1 MLVTLFRYIVSQ
13 KSENKSIA
21 LKYLDDESIYS
32 VSESISNSVYNEQLD
47 LIAPD
52 FELLSVD
59 NNKYSLNS
67 IAGEKGTVIVFICN
81 HCPYVIAIA
90 ERLSFEANELKK
102 IGINTAA
109 IMSND
114 VLSYPEDSFD
124 NMQKFSSK
132 YNFDFPYL
140 FDNTQEIAKKYSA
153 VCTPDFF
160 GFNNKLKLQYRGRI
174 DSGVMNRNDNNIKRE
189 LFYAM
194 ETISRTGIG
203 PSKQYNSFG
212 CSIKRKNDE

>member
-1 MLVTLFRYIVSQ
+1 MPV
-13 KSENKSIA
+13 NA
-21 LKYLDDESIYS
+21 P
-32 VSESISNSVYNEQLD
+32 NEQLD
-47 LIAPD
+47 WTAPN

-59 NNKYSLNS
+59 NNRYSLNS
-67 IAGEKGTVIVFICN
+67 IVGKQGTVIFFICN

-114 VLSYPEDSFD
+114 VLAYPEDSFE
-124 NMQKFSSK
+124 NMKKFSSK

-140 FDNTQEIAKKYSA
+140 FDNTQEIAKKFKA
-153 VCTPDFF
+153 VCTPDIF
-160 GFNNKLKLQYRGRI
+160 GFNKKLKLQYRGRI
-174 DSGVMNRNDNNIKRE
+174 DSGVMSGNDNNIKRE

-194 ETISRTGIG
+194 EIISKTGQG
-203 PSKQYNSFG
+203 PSIQHSSFG
-212 CSIKRKNDE
+212 CSIKWKNDG